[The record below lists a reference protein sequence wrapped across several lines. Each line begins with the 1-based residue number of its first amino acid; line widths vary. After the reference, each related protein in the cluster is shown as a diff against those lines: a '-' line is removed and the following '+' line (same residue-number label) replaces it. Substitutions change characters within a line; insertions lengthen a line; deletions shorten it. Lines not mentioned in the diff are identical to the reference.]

1 MKRNPIDAAARLQK
15 IRVWLVAPKTL
26 ENASV
31 FVLLILVTALVGTP
45 FFWMLTTALKT
56 KAEVFALPLTLLPGT
71 PHWENFLRAW
81 NSAPFGQY
89 FLNTLFVTFAVVTL
103 ELINA
108 CLAGY
113 VFARIDFPGR
123 DFLFL
128 LFLAV
133 MMLPRQV
140 VVVPVYIIFKNLGW
154 INTYMALIIPFAANA
169 FGTFLLRQ
177 TFMAVPEELT
187 DAARIDGAG
196 HLSILWNIM
205 IPLSKPAMATFILLS
220 ATWRWN
226 DYFWPLIFTNSNNMR
241 TLPVGLIMMRSS
253 EAGTEWNTLMAGTVI
268 VLAPILLLFLFT
280 QRQFIEGIARS
291 GLKG

>member
-1 MKRNPIDAAARLQK
+1 MKNYPTVARSRLQNAAAW
-15 IRVWLVAPKTL
+15 ITAPKSL
-26 ENASV
+26 EKVGVFLLLV
-31 FVLLILVTALVGTP
+31 FVTVLIGTP
-45 FFWMLTTALKT
+45 FFWMVSTALKT
-56 KAEVFALPLTLLPGT
+56 KAEVFALPLTLLPET
-71 PHWENFLRAW
+71 PHWENFVRAW
-81 NSAPFGQY
+81 NSAPFSQF
-89 FLNTLFVTFAVVTL
+89 FLNTVFVTSAVVIL
-103 ELINA
+103 ELTNA

-123 DFLFL
+123 GFLFL

-133 MMLPRQV
+133 MMVPRQV
-140 VVVPVYIIFKNLGW
+140 VVVPVYIIFKYLGW
-154 INTYMALIIPFAANA
+154 INTYMALIVPFAANA

-177 TFMAVPEELT
+177 TFMSVPEELT

-226 DYFWPLIFTNSNNMR
+226 DYFWPLIFTNSSNMR
-241 TLPVGLIMMRSS
+241 TLPVGLIMMRAS

-268 VLAPILLLFLFT
+268 VLAPILILFLFT